1 MKKGDYFKQWKKV
14 EEKYFM
20 VSFFFDE
27 DLEKIF
33 EFGKFVE
40 ID

>member
-1 MKKGDYFKQWKKV
+1 MKKGDYFKLWKKV
-14 EEKYFM
+14 EEKYFT
-20 VSFFFDE
+20 VSFFFGG